1 MGEGVSSRWSGVGGY
16 KEVLKIAGPLILSMG
31 SWSLMHFIDRI
42 FLTWYSAE
50 ALAASLPAGLLSFAF
65 GSFFMGTAG
74 YVNTFVAQYYGAKQ
88 FDKVGS
94 AIWQG
99 IYFSVVAGVLML
111 ALLPGAVW
119 IFDATGHPEELRAL
133 EVVYFRILT
142 GGIGATFIMS
152 AVSTFFSGRGDTWLV
167 FGVNVV
173 VVALNIVL
181 DYAWIFGY
189 WGFPREGIAGAAYAT
204 VIAQVLGCV
213 LFFAFML
220 RKPFRQK
227 YHTLKG
233 WRFNWVM
240 FKRLWKFGAPNG
252 LQFMVEIMGFSLF
265 VLLVGRLGTLE
276 LAATNLAFNINT
288 LAFVPMLGVG
298 IAVSTL
304 VGQYLGDNQPEPAER
319 STYSALHLS
328 LFYMVIMALCYAL
341 LPEFFMMPFEAG
353 AAGDNF
359 GPVKDLAIVLLR
371 FVAVYCILDAA
382 YIVFSAAI
390 KGAGDTR
397 FVMWVTSIASL
408 LVLILPTYLAVVV
421 FDLGIYTAW
430 VAVTLYI
437 ALMSAIFLFRFR
449 GGLWKS
455 MRVIDADPSSVGQGR
470 EVSELLV
477 REHTDA
483 M

>member
-1 MGEGVSSRWSGVGGY
+1 MGVCVGLRWIGAGGY

-99 IYFSVVAGVLML
+99 IYFSVVAGILML
-111 ALLPGAVW
+111 ALLPWATW
-119 IFDATGHPEELRAL
+119 IFDVTGHPEELRVL
-133 EVVYFRILT
+133 EVAYFRILT
-142 GGIGATFIMS
+142 AGIGATFVMS
-152 AVSTFFSGRGDTWLV
+152 AVSTFFSGRGDTWTV
-167 FGVNVV
+167 FGVNVTV
-173 VVALNIVL
+173 VVLNIVL

-189 WGFPREGIAGAAYAT
+189 WGFPRAGISGAAYAT
-204 VIAQVLGCV
+204 VVAQVLGCV
-213 LFFAFML
+213 MFFAFML

-227 YHTLKG
+227 YHTLQG
-233 WRFNWVM
+233 WRFRGVL

-319 STYSALHLS
+319 CTYSALHLS
-328 LFYMVIMALCYAL
+328 LCYMLIMGLCYFL
-341 LPEFFMMPFEAG
+341 LPELFMMPFEAG
-353 AAGDNF
+353 AEGDNF

-397 FVMWVTSIASL
+397 FVMWVTAIASVFV
-408 LVLILPTYLAVVV
+408 LVLPTYLSVVI

-437 ALMSAIFLFRFR
+437 ALMSLIFFLRFK
-449 GGLWKS
+449 GGKWKT
-455 MRVIDADPSSVGQGR
+455 MRVIDAEPNSVAHGR
-470 EVSELLV
+470 EVAEVLV
-477 REHTDA
+477 REHTDT